1 MDGYERIT
9 FSFIAVCLILFLP
22 PLLDGIARKVKAKIQ
37 LRQGASIFQ
46 TYYDIITFLSM
57 EPVYPTER
65 LSFRLA
71 PYIAF
76 ASAVSAA
83 LVLPYG
89 RVIPVS
95 FTGDIFVFLY
105 VLAMVSIAY
114 MIGGFS
120 LNNTYTNTGANRE
133 MMIILSIEP
142 VLGVAIG
149 TFALNAHTLRMG
161 AIPFA
166 VTFTVS
172 VLLAYALL
180 AYSVY
185 VEGGFI
191 PFDVAEAEQEILEGT
206 FCEYSGYLLGIFKWA
221 LMIKRF
227 ALLWLLS
234 SFVSIP
240 LVRNVANGTLGGA
253 LILLTQLTVL
263 FLLYAGIAVIESM
276 NARLRIDHIIRK
288 NAGVFLCSLA
298 VLALAALGW

>member
-1 MDGYERIT
+1 MSGYERIA

-22 PLLDGIARKVKAKIQ
+22 PLLDGVARKIKAKIQ
-37 LRQGASIFQ
+37 LRQGPSILQ
-46 TYYDIITFLSM
+46 TYYDLVTFLSM

-65 LSFRLA
+65 LAFRLA

-114 MIGGFS
+114 MIAGFS

-133 MMIILSIEP
+133 MMIMLSIEP
-142 VLGVAIG
+142 VLGLAIG
-149 TFALNAHTLRMG
+149 TLTLNAHTLRIG

-166 VTFTVS
+166 VTFTLS
-172 VLLAYALL
+172 VLLAYGLL

-191 PFDVAEAEQEILEGT
+191 PFDVAEAEQEILEGV
-206 FCEYSGYLLGIFKWA
+206 FSEYSGYLLGIFKWA

-234 SFVSIP
+234 SFISIP
-240 LVRNVANGTLGGA
+240 LVRNIANGALGGA
-253 LILLTQLTVL
+253 LILVTQLIVL
-263 FLLYAGIAVIESM
+263 FLLYTAVAIIESM
-276 NARLRIDHIIRK
+276 NARLRIEQIIRQ
-288 NAGVFLCSLA
+288 NAGVFVCSIA
-298 VLALAALGW
+298 VLVLAALGW

>member
-1 MDGYERIT
+1 METERIT

-22 PLLDGIARKVKAKIQ
+22 PLLDGIGRKVKARIQ
-37 LRQGASIFQ
+37 LRQGPSILQ
-46 TYYDIITFLSM
+46 TYYDLMTFLSM

-65 LSFRLA
+65 LAFRLA

-133 MMIILSIEP
+133 MMMILSIEP
-142 VLGVAIG
+142 ILGIAIG
-149 TFALNAHTLRMG
+149 VFALNAHTLRIG
-161 AIPFA
+161 AMPFA
-166 VTFTVS
+166 LTFTVS
-172 VLLAYALL
+172 VLLAYGLL
-180 AYSVY
+180 TYSVY

-206 FCEYSGYLLGIFKWA
+206 FSEYSGYLLGIFKWA

-234 SFVSIP
+234 SFILIP
-240 LVRNVANGTLGGA
+240 LVRNVPSGILGGVE
-253 LILLTQLTVL
+253 ILVAQLMVL

-276 NARLRIDHIIRK
+276 NARLRIDHVIRR
-288 NAGVFLCSLA
+288 NTGVFLCSLA
-298 VLALAALGW
+298 VLLLAVLGW

>member
-1 MDGYERIT
+1 METERIT
-9 FSFIAVCLILFLP
+9 FSFIAVCIILFLP
-22 PLLDGIARKVKAKIQ
+22 PLLDGIARKIKAKIQ
-37 LRQGASIFQ
+37 LRQGPSILQ
-46 TYYDIITFLSM
+46 TYYDLMTFLSM

-65 LSFRLA
+65 LAFRLA

-114 MIGGFS
+114 MVGGFS

-133 MMIILSIEP
+133 MMMILSIEP
-142 VLGVAIG
+142 ILGVAIG
-149 TFALNAHTLRMG
+149 TFALNAHTLRIG
-161 AIPFA
+161 AIPFGL
-166 VTFTVS
+166 TFTVS
-172 VLLAYALL
+172 VLLAYGLL

-206 FCEYSGYLLGIFKWA
+206 FSEYSGYLLGIFKWA

-240 LVRNVANGTLGGA
+240 LVRNVPSSALTL
-253 LILLTQLTVL
+253 ITQLIVL
-263 FLLYAGIAVIESM
+263 LLLYAGIAVIESM
-276 NARLRIDHIIRK
+276 NARLRIDHVIRR
-288 NAGVFLCSLA
+288 NTGVFLCSLA
-298 VLALAALGW
+298 VLLLAALGW

>member
-1 MDGYERIT
+1 MEAERIA
-9 FSFIAVCLILFLP
+9 FSFISLCLILFLP
-22 PLLDGIARKVKAKIQ
+22 PLLDGIGRKVKARIQ
-37 LRQGASIFQ
+37 LRQGPSILQ
-46 TYYDIITFLSM
+46 TYYDLTTFLSV

-65 LSFRLA
+65 LAFRLA

-114 MIGGFS
+114 MVGGFS

-133 MMIILSIEP
+133 MMMILSIEP
-142 VLGVAIG
+142 ILGVAIG
-149 TFALNAHTLRMG
+149 TFALNAHTLRIG

-166 VTFTVS
+166 LTFTVS
-172 VLLAYALL
+172 VLLAYGLL

-206 FCEYSGYLLGIFKWA
+206 FSEYSGYLLGIFKWA

-234 SFVSIP
+234 SFISIP
-240 LVRNVANGTLGGA
+240 FVRNVANGA
-253 LILLTQLTVL
+253 LILITQLIVL
-263 FLLYAGIAVIESM
+263 LLLYAGIAVIESM
-276 NARLRIDHIIRK
+276 NARLRIDHVIRR
-288 NAGVFLCSLA
+288 NTGVFLCSLA
-298 VLALAALGW
+298 VLLLAALGW